1 MLIKICHPVTVYV
14 VCGFNKTAINKK
26 IRIICKL
33 INTLCAYETVYRTAI
48 AITYEIYNLK

>member
-26 IRIICKL
+26 IRNICKL